1 MATSPP
7 VEREKNT
14 AFPSNPPTRSPYS
27 TAGNPVTEF
36 TGAVKNAVD
45 SLPPTSVARAPD
57 GSLAGPGLTPYA
69 PYRMGPQP
77 KAPAAAAPAAAAMA
91 APPREPIPSVGTM
104 PLEPEV
110 QGANVNPLAGAAA
123 ALSGSLS
130 RAFPEGKQAFM
141 DAGNAAQAAA
151 AQGNYGAAVGQSLRG
166 AVVAPVMAAG
176 DVLSGVAGDLATIA
190 RPVAQTVYTAATGD
204 SSPIWQGNDDPRSQQ
219 GDTARTPNPA
229 SDQGGGKPPAAAAA
243 QSGAKPPA
251 GTTAAT
257 APAKTASP
265 PAAEAMATGPG
276 AVNVRRQPNG
286 VLEFSGE
293 NVAGPVSYNGAQA
306 AGFRPSGAGV
316 SVVPGMAPGEAQA
329 ILNRP
334 FDVTGGMNAAQ
345 RAQYL
350 DEVRTA
356 QAINA
361 NTLAQ
366 GTGRIGDYIRSGQA
380 RRALNNENT
389 ASTIAA
395 RGQEMQS
402 RAAADVLA
410 ERRQT
415 ESEANSDVTRR
426 TGEVQLAS
434 AEQIQALQN
443 EAINGKTP
451 EARAEAAKTLAALSG
466 KQQQNRYTVIPG
478 GQEFDRD
485 AGAVL
490 TRQAMVLDNST
501 GRLVNLSGATPGTE
515 QGAAPVTPPPD
526 AVTFLRDKG
535 RDDPAVVAAF
545 DEKYGPGA
553 AARYLR

>member
-7 VEREKNT
+7 VEREKRT
-14 AFPSNPPTRSPYS
+14 AFPTNIPTRSPQE
-27 TAGNPVTEF
+27 G
-36 TGAVKNAVD
+36 GAVANAVGKII
-45 SLPPTSVARAPD
+45 SATPPRAPD
-57 GSLAGPGLTPYA
+57 GSMAGPGLTPYA
-69 PYRMGPQP
+69 PYRMVPP
-77 KAPAAAAPAAAAMA
+77 TKKAAPVASAAAPAAAAMA

-104 PLEPEV
+104 PMEPEV
-110 QGANVNPLAGAAA
+110 QGTSVNPLAGAAA

-130 RAFPEGKQAFM
+130 RAFPDGKQAFM

-229 SDQGGGKPPAAAAA
+229 SDQGGSKPPAATAVKPD
-243 QSGAKPPA
+243 AKPAA
-251 GTTAAT
+251 GTTAAP
-257 APAKTASP
+257 APAPASP
-265 PAAEAMATGPG
+265 AAQTMATGPG

-306 AGFRPSGAGV
+306 EGFRPSGAGV

-345 RAQYL
+345 RAQYQ

-526 AVTFLRDKG
+526 AITFLRDKG

-545 DEKYGPGA
+545 DEKFGVGA